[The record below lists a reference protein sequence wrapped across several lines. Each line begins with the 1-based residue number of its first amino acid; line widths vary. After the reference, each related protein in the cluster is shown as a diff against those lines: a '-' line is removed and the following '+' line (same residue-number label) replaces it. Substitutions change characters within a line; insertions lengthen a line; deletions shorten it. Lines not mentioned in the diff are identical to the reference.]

1 MPQTGTD
8 DISKALQDAGV
19 PVNLK
24 NWLDVAYAGDAPKFS
39 ELSQEEIEVIP
50 PSLVKLHK
58 VKNAVRNSKKAQ

>member
-19 PVNLK
+19 PVNLE
-24 NWLDVAYAGDAPKFS
+24 NWLDFAYFGDAPKLS

-50 PSLVKLHK
+50 PHLVNMHK
-58 VKNAVRNSKKAQ
+58 VKNAVRNTKKAQ

>member
-39 ELSQEEIEVIP
+39 ELSPEEIEVIP
-50 PSLVKLHK
+50 PHLVKMHK
-58 VKNAVRNSKKAQ
+58 VKNAVRNTKKAQ

>member
-19 PVNLK
+19 PVNLE
-24 NWLDVAYAGDAPKFS
+24 NWLDFAYFGDAPKFS
-39 ELSQEEIEVIP
+39 ELSPEEIEVIP

-58 VKNAVRNSKKAQ
+58 VKNAVRNTKKAQ